1 MNPNPVSDSVAAVS
15 PLRRRLNALGPGILM
30 ASAAIGG
37 SHLVASTQAGAL
49 YGWQLAIVI
58 ILANLLKYPFF
69 MFGTQYTMKTGKSL
83 VEGYAGQG
91 RVYLWVFWLLA
102 IVSATISTGAVAL
115 VSAAIVKMALP
126 ALPLGTD
133 ALAVGVMALTVIILF
148 AGNYRAL
155 DKVTKLIMISLTITT
170 VAATFIAAAK
180 GSQMLPDFVEPS
192 PWNMAAF
199 GFIVALMGWMP
210 APIEIST
217 INSMWVTAKQ
227 KIDPASYKDAMFD
240 FNTGYTVSAVLAL
253 FFLALGAF
261 VQYGNGEPLK
271 MAGGAYIGQLIEMYA
286 RTIGEW
292 SRLLVAF
299 IAFACMFGTTI
310 TVADG
315 YARINAE
322 AMRLI
327 LRQSHMTQ
335 RMVNIWTAW
344 SVGSGLA
351 IILWFNSA
359 MGEMLKFA
367 MISAFLTA
375 PAFALMNYR
384 LVKSMPEGL
393 SPAIRILSWAGLL
406 YLFGFAIAFV
416 LNLMGILV

>member
-1 MNPNPVSDSVAAVS
+1 MNHSVSQPFSDEQPSTFRS
-15 PLRRRLNALGPGILM
+15 RLHALGPGILM

-69 MFGTQYTMKTGKSL
+69 MFGTHYTMKTGKSL

-91 RVYLWVFWLLA
+91 RVYLWIFWLLA

-115 VSAAIVKMALP
+115 VSAAIIKMAIP
-126 ALPLGTD
+126 ALPFGTD
-133 ALAVGVMALTVIILF
+133 ALAIFVMGLTVAILF
-148 AGNYRAL
+148 LGNYRAL
-155 DKVTKLIMISLTITT
+155 DRVTKTIMVSLTITT
-170 VAATFIAAAK
+170 VAAALIAASR

-199 GFIVALMGWMP
+199 GFLVALMGWMP

-227 KIDPASYKDAMFD
+227 KIAPTGYRDAMFD
-240 FNTGYTVSAVLAL
+240 FNTGYTVSTVLAL
-253 FFLALGAF
+253 VFLALGAF

-271 MAGGAYIGQLIEMYA
+271 MAGGAYVGQLIEMYA

-322 AMRLI
+322 AMRLV
-327 LRQSHMTQ
+327 LRQKHISQ
-335 RMVNIWTAW
+335 RMVNIWIGW

-351 IILWFNSA
+351 IIVS
-359 MGEMLKFA
+359 
-367 MISAFLTA
+367 
-375 PAFALMNYR
+375 
-384 LVKSMPEGL
+384 
-393 SPAIRILSWAGLL
+393 
-406 YLFGFAIAFV
+406 
-416 LNLMGILV
+416 